1 MLSDRMKK
9 IKVQVLRLWGKG
21 QRYVE
26 KELGLILALFLLN
39 WFTICYLNLQH
50 YKDQQLGVL
59 LVDGIFVL
67 AGAALYVGLLGLIPA
82 RHVRR
87 VLAGLSFFVA
97 ALLGGL
103 ECFAL
108 WNYRAQIGA
117 GIITAVMQTNPQ
129 EAGEFFARYVGIWG
143 IVLAVGFLIL
153 CAGSWFYLQELR
165 WKYPSGHWR
174 SRLLLALLLAG
185 AGAGGVLFQQYH
197 NFIVNNDLDIPVVR
211 VGLSLDTAM
220 TNMRSYE
227 EIITQAA
234 TEPELIRNDSS
245 VPYVVFIVGESTNRR
260 RLHLYGY
267 PLENTPNLD
276 DLYGKG
282 ELAVFRE
289 VIAPQGATAAVL
301 RELFTF
307 ADAENTDTW
316 YKYNNLIDIMKAAG
330 YKTAWLSN
338 QESSGIWGNVSQF
351 YSQRSDLSRYTQI
364 RESHEESGRLDEEL
378 FPLVDEAL
386 AEAQPGQKQ
395 FMVLHLMG
403 GHSLYYLR
411 FPYLFTKFKAE
422 DVPPPQDGLSEEK
435 RTEIAQ
441 YENALFYNDFVVS
454 SIIGKFRDKDAL
466 VIYLPDHGEA
476 VYDHGYRSG
485 HVEENPTQEML
496 EVPMVFWGSPEF
508 RQKHGEKW
516 AAIQAAVN
524 QPYMTD
530 DMIHTVM
537 DILDIETLEYDP
549 QKSVINPAFDTSR
562 PRMVQGKDFDKDIL
576 GK

>member
-1 MLSDRMKK
+1 MSLGDSRKNK
-9 IKVQVLRLWGKG
+9 SRLLRLWAKM
-21 QRYVE
+21 QREIE
-26 KELGLILALFLLN
+26 KRLGLIMVLFLLN
-39 WFTICYLNLQH
+39 WFTICWLNLH
-50 YKDQQLGVL
+50 KYGTQQLGVL
-59 LVDGIFVL
+59 IFDGLLVL
-67 AGAALYVGLLGLIPA
+67 AGAFLYVGLLGFIPLE
-82 RHVRR
+82 RIRR
-87 VLAGLSFFVA
+87 GLLALSFFLS

-108 WNYRAQIGA
+108 WNYQAQIGA
-117 GIITAVMQTNPQ
+117 GIITAVAQTNGR
-129 EAGEFFARYVGIWG
+129 EAQEFFARYVGMTG
-143 IVLAVGFLIL
+143 IILAAAFAGL
-153 CAGSWFYLQELR
+153 AYGSWRYLKSLR
-165 WKYPSGHWR
+165 WSRPSGHYR

-185 AGAGGVLFQQYH
+185 AGAGSIVFNYYH
-197 NFIVNNDLDIPVVR
+197 SFIINNDLDIPAVR
-211 VGLSLDTAM
+211 VGLSLDTAAQ
-220 TNMRSYE
+220 NMRSYE
-227 EIITQAA
+227 EIVTQAA
-234 TEPELIRNDSS
+234 VNPELTRNDSDI
-245 VPYVVFIVGESTNRR
+245 PYVVFILGESTNRR

-276 DLYGKG
+276 DLDSKG
-282 ELAVFRE
+282 ELAVYRE

-307 ADAENTDTW
+307 ADAEHTDTW
-316 YKYNNLIDIMKAAG
+316 YKYNNLIDIMKAAV
-330 YKTAWLSN
+330 YKTSWLSN

-351 YSQRSDLSRYTQI
+351 YSQRSDVSRYTQI

-378 FPLVDEAL
+378 FPLVDEVL
-386 AEAQPGQKQ
+386 AQAQPQQKQ
-395 FMVLHLMG
+395 FIVLHLMG

-411 FPYLFTKFKAE
+411 FPYIFTKFKAE
-422 DVPPPQDGLSEEK
+422 DIPPPQDGLSEEK

-454 SIIGKFRDKDAL
+454 SLIGKFRDKDAL

-496 EVPMVFWGSPEF
+496 EVPLIFWGSPEF

-524 QPYMTD
+524 RPYMTD

-537 DILDIETLEYDP
+537 DILGLETPEYDP
-549 QKSVINPAFDTSR
+549 KKSVINPAFDAAR
-562 PRMVQGKDFDKDIL
+562 PRMVQGRDFDKEIL

>member
-1 MLSDRMKK
+1 MSLGDSGK
-9 IKVQVLRLWGKG
+9 IKSRLLRLWAKM
-21 QRYVE
+21 QREVE
-26 KELGLILALFLLN
+26 KRLGLILVLFLLN
-39 WFTICYLNLQH
+39 WFTICWLNLH
-50 YKDQQLGVL
+50 KYGTQQLGVL
-59 LVDGIFVL
+59 IFDGLLVL
-67 AGAALYVGLLGLIPA
+67 AGAFLYVGLLGLMPVQRI
-82 RHVRR
+82 RQGL
-87 VLAGLSFFVA
+87 LALSFFLSA
-97 ALLGGL
+97 ILGGL

-108 WNYRAQIGA
+108 WNYQAQIGA
-117 GIITAVMQTNPQ
+117 GIITAVAQTNGR
-129 EAGEFFARYVGIWG
+129 EAQEFFARYVGVTG
-143 IVLAVGFLIL
+143 VLLALAFAGLAF
-153 CAGSWFYLQELR
+153 GSWRYLKSLR
-165 WKYPSGHWR
+165 WSRPSGHFR

-185 AGAGGVLFQQYH
+185 AGAGGIVFNYYH
-197 NFIVNNDLDIPVVR
+197 SFIINNDLDIPAVR
-211 VGLSLDTAM
+211 VGLSLDTAAQ
-220 TNMRSYE
+220 NMRSYE
-227 EIITQAA
+227 EIVTQAA
-234 TEPELIRNDSS
+234 VNPELTRNDSDI
-245 VPYVVFIVGESTNRR
+245 PYVVFILGESTNRR

-276 DLYGKG
+276 DLDSRG
-282 ELAVFRE
+282 ELAVYRE

-330 YKTAWLSN
+330 YKTSWLSN

-351 YSQRSDLSRYTQI
+351 YSQRSDVSRYTQI

-378 FPLVDEAL
+378 FPLVDEVL
-386 AEAQPGQKQ
+386 AQAQPEQKQ
-395 FMVLHLMG
+395 FIVLHLMG

-411 FPYLFTKFKAE
+411 FPYIFTKFKAG
-422 DVPPPQDGLSEEK
+422 DIPPPQDGLSEEK

-454 SIIGKFRDKDAL
+454 SLFGKFRDKDAL

-476 VYDHGYRSG
+476 VYDQGYRSG

-496 EVPMVFWGSPEF
+496 EVPLIFWGSQEF

-516 AAIQAAVN
+516 GAIQGAVN
-524 QPYMTD
+524 RPYMTD

-537 DILDIETLEYDP
+537 DILDLETQEYDP
-549 QKSVINPAFDTSR
+549 KKSVINPAFDASR
-562 PRMVQGKDFDKDIL
+562 PRLVQGRDFDKEIL

>member
-1 MLSDRMKK
+1 
-9 IKVQVLRLWGKG
+9 
-21 QRYVE
+21 
-26 KELGLILALFLLN
+26 
-39 WFTICYLNLQH
+39 
-50 YKDQQLGVL
+50 
-59 LVDGIFVL
+59 
-67 AGAALYVGLLGLIPA
+67 
-82 RHVRR
+82 
-87 VLAGLSFFVA
+87 
-97 ALLGGL
+97 
-103 ECFAL
+103 
-108 WNYRAQIGA
+108 
-117 GIITAVMQTNPQ
+117 
-129 EAGEFFARYVGIWG
+129 
-143 IVLAVGFLIL
+143 
-153 CAGSWFYLQELR
+153 
-165 WKYPSGHWR
+165 
-174 SRLLLALLLAG
+174 
-185 AGAGGVLFQQYH
+185 
-197 NFIVNNDLDIPVVR
+197 
-211 VGLSLDTAM
+211 
-220 TNMRSYE
+220 
-227 EIITQAA
+227 
-234 TEPELIRNDSS
+234 
-245 VPYVVFIVGESTNRR
+245 
-260 RLHLYGY
+260 
-267 PLENTPNLD
+267 
-276 DLYGKG
+276 
-282 ELAVFRE
+282 
-289 VIAPQGATAAVL
+289 
-301 RELFTF
+301 
-307 ADAENTDTW
+307 
-316 YKYNNLIDIMKAAG
+316 MKAAG

-549 QKSVINPAFDTSR
+549 KKSVINPAFDTSR